1 MLNFIT
7 LLICIPVLLFC
18 GAMFGFG
25 YMKDPEPGDKQAWI
39 TWILIAVLATIGL
52 AGVMYK

>member
-25 YMKDPEPGDKQAWI
+25 YMKDPEPGDRRAWI